1 MQKKQYNLGF
11 PYEVTLNILVD
22 RDANFLELTGDNCD
36 VIENLIRDCIYD
48 LDDVTIT
55 NCEVIQRAD

>member
-1 MQKKQYNLGF
+1 MHKKQYNLGF

-22 RDANFLELTGDNCD
+22 RDANFLELTGNNCD
-36 VIENLIRDCIYD
+36 VIEDLIRDCIYD

-55 NCEVIQRAD
+55 SCEVIQRAD

>member
-1 MQKKQYNLGF
+1 M
-11 PYEVTLNILVD
+11 NILVD

-55 NCEVIQRAD
+55 SCEVIQRAD